1 MGIESMDQGARVR
14 NFVFARLSRSRAIVL
29 GLIALFLTFYVLSP
43 YDSSLRS
50 TLRWQSTVA
59 SDYVQHLHPDDK
71 WLFKEQKYPIDPSQ
85 DIAVI
90 VKTGFGTR
98 NRVPNVLAAL
108 GNETLDND
116 VLIIQDYP
124 VNTRKPYITGN
135 AKTVET
141 VDIISWMVQNHKL
154 ADHGKNE
161 RLMKYEHLV
170 DAIEDEDYFMADT
183 LAKGYGWE
191 LDAMKFISGLQYA
204 WEKMPKKKW
213 YVMSDDDTY
222 VIKSSLA
229 LALGHLDY
237 RVPQYLGNP
246 VGDFL
251 GRFAHGGSSAVISG
265 ATMAKLF
272 DKNPAAVTEA
282 HIESISA
289 VYGDKLLSTTLMK
302 IGIYLNEDYAR
313 LFNGEPPHMTRMWAD
328 RFCLPL
334 VSFHGLGDGDLME
347 ETNEHF
353 KHMNQPVFW
362 RQLAS
367 IYGAADF
374 QSFVAEPVRVNLD
387 FVGRL
392 DEHSTTVVNTETL
405 DDCVRICGD
414 HSTEC
419 LAWTWDQFSKTC
431 HYAPWAIIG
440 DHREGFLSG
449 INYALAQKLTE
460 GCHGPRS
467 PAAATE

>member
-1 MGIESMDQGARVR
+1 MGIEAMDKGARVR
-14 NFVFARLSRSRAIVL
+14 NFVFARLSRSRAVIL
-29 GLIALFLTFYVLSP
+29 GLLALFFTFYVLSP
-43 YDSSLRS
+43 YDSTLRS
-50 TLRWQSTVA
+50 AMRWQSTVA
-59 SDYVQHLHPDDK
+59 TDYVQHLHPNDK
-71 WLFKEQKYPIDPSQ
+71 WLYKDQRYPIDPAQ
-85 DIAVI
+85 DIGVI

-116 VLIIQDYP
+116 ILIVQDYP
-124 VNTRKPYITGN
+124 LPTRTPYVTGN
-135 AKTVET
+135 AKTLQT
-141 VDIISWMVQNHKL
+141 VDIIGWMVANKKL
-154 ADHGKNE
+154 VDHGKNE
-161 RLMKYEHLV
+161 RIMKYEHLL

-204 WEKMPKKKW
+204 WESMPKKKW
-213 YVMSDDDTY
+213 YIMSDDDTY

-237 RVPQYLGNP
+237 RTPQYLGNP

-251 GRFAHGGSSAVISG
+251 GRFAHGGSSAVISY

-272 DKNPAAVTEA
+272 DKNPEVVTAA

-289 VYGDKLLSTTLMK
+289 MYGDKLLSTTLMK
-302 IGIYLNEDYAR
+302 IGVYLDEEYAR

-334 VSFHGLGDGDLME
+334 VSFHGLGNGDLME
-347 ETNEHF
+347 ETNQHF
-353 KHMNQPVFW
+353 KHMDQPVSW
-362 RQLAS
+362 RQLGR

-374 QSFVAEPVRVNLD
+374 QTFVAEPVRVNQD

-392 DEHSTTVVNTETL
+392 DEHSVSVPGVETL

-419 LAWTWDQFSKTC
+419 LAWTWDQFAKVC

-440 DHREGFLSG
+440 DFHEGFLSG
-449 INYALAQKLTE
+449 INYALAQKLTD
-460 GCHGPRS
+460 GCHAPRT
-467 PAAATE
+467 PAVATE